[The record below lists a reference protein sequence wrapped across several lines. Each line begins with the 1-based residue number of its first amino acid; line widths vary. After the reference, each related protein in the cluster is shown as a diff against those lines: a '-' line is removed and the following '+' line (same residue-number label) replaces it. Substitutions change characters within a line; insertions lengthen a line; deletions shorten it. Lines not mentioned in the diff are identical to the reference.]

1 MGDAELNRLK
11 EGVLRGERAA
21 LARGITL
28 VESRQPKYRKPA
40 QELLQACTVA
50 ETESFRLGITGVPG
64 VGKSTF
70 IEQLGLF
77 LIEECGYKVAVLAVD
92 PSSSVGKGSIL
103 GDKTRMQELS
113 RNENAFIRP
122 SPSGT
127 TLGGVNHRTRES
139 ILLCEASGYD
149 FIIVETMGVGQGEFV
164 VHSMVDFFLLLKVTG
179 TGDELQG
186 IKRGIVELA
195 DAIVF
200 NKADGDNLPRA
211 EQARVEWQRVL
222 ELSTQRKP
230 NRWKPPVL
238 CCSSLSQR
246 SVAGVWD
253 TIRDFW
259 SLAESN
265 GSFAEK
271 RSSQLKSWFYQTL
284 EEGLRACFFE
294 KESVRRDINECE
306 QRVMA
311 NKALPHQAAEELLTR
326 HLPDLTVKKA

>member
-1 MGDAELNRLK
+1 MVDRIRKGILQGD
-11 EGVLRGERAA
+11 RAA

-28 VESRQPKYRKPA
+28 VESKQPKYKA
-40 QELLQACTVA
+40 QALDILRACAARQTS
-50 ETESFRLGITGVPG
+50 SFRLGITGVPG

-77 LIEECGYKVAVLAVD
+77 LIEEMGFRVAVLAVD

-113 RNENAFIRP
+113 RHERAFVRP

-139 ILLCEASGYD
+139 ILLCEAAGYD

-200 NKADGDNLPRA
+200 NKADGKNLEPA
-211 EQARVEWQRVL
+211 QQARVEWQRVL

-230 NRWKPPVL
+230 NTWKPPVL
-238 CCSSLSQR
+238 CCSSLNR
-246 SVAGVWD
+246 NSVAGIWD
-253 TIRDFW
+253 AINSYKIMATASGSLRQKRD
-259 SLAESN
+259 A
-265 GSFAEK
+265 
-271 RSSQLKSWFYQTL
+271 QQKSWFYQSL
-284 EEGLRACFFE
+284 EEGLYEFFFRQPEVRASIEEFE
-294 KESVRRDINECE
+294 ARIVQGQE
-306 QRVMA
+306 
-311 NKALPHQAAEELLTR
+311 LPHLAADELLSR
-326 HLPDLTVKKA
+326 HLPDINTKKV